1 MTRRTRTA
9 LIALVF
15 AGGIVPAPDGAA
27 RGVWRWGSAPAV
39 AQPPQTP
46 DAAGRRERM
55 RTFLVLRI
63 SDALNLPEEK
73 ALQISKVLRDAQDK
87 RQALTAQRREVE
99 RSLRTALD
107 APATSDPTAIAK
119 LVAQAND
126 IDSQIAMI
134 PESSFRQVQELLTP
148 EQQARL
154 VLLRPELQNQIQQ
167 NVERRLQRARMMNQ
181 Q

>member
-1 MTRRTRTA
+1 MTKLIHTA
-9 LIALVF
+9 LIAIVLVS
-15 AGGIVPAPDGAA
+15 GMAPTPGGAA
-27 RGVWRWGSAPAV
+27 RCGWYWGDAPAA

-46 DAAGRRERM
+46 DAAVRRDRM

-63 SDALNLPEEK
+63 SDALSLPEEK

-87 RQALTAQRREVE
+87 RQALTAQRRDVE
-99 RSLRTALD
+99 RNLRAALD
-107 APATSDPTAIAK
+107 APAKSDPTAIGK

-134 PESSFRQVQELLTP
+134 PEASFRQVQELLTP

>member
-1 MTRRTRTA
+1 MMRLTRTA
-9 LIALVF
+9 LIAMLFV
-15 AGGIVPAPDGAA
+15 
-27 RGVWRWGSAPAV
+27 SAPAI

-46 DAAGRRERM
+46 DAAARRERM

-99 RSLRTALD
+99 RNLRAALD
-107 APATSDPTAIAK
+107 APSKSDPTAIAK

-126 IDSQIAMI
+126 IDNQIATI